1 MLATATRAG
10 VDVILA
16 PSADSNAKPAAAER
30 LKNVKV
36 LYDQG
41 LINKEDYDKK
51 VKEIM
56 DSL

>member
-1 MLATATRAG
+1 VLEPQPASNPPVAAPDKPDAATR
-10 VDVILA
+10 
-16 PSADSNAKPAAAER
+16 
-30 LKNVKV
+30 LKQVKA

-41 LINKEDYDKK
+41 LINKEDNDKK